1 MSDSDNPSD
10 SFEQE
15 QEEEKSSKWKTIAI
29 LGAVIGIFAAF
40 KFLIPEEFWDNLR
53 DWIDGLG
60 HWAPIAFVL
69 IYIVASVILAPC
81 SLLTIASGFI
91 FGVVWGTVWVSVGS
105 VLGASAA
112 FLVGR
117 YFARDWVEKKTA
129 GNKNFQAV
137 DKAIASG
144 GLKIVTL
151 IRLSPLFPYNL
162 LNYFFGVTKVPFRT
176 YVLGSWIGMLPGTI
190 MYVYIGYLG
199 RVAADTV
206 GEKTDLATKSLTVVG
221 FVLTVIVTIMVTKA
235 AKKAL
240 AEQTEV
246 EA

>member
-1 MSDSDNPSD
+1 MPDSNSEESP
-10 SFEQE
+10 
-15 QEEEKSSKWKTIAI
+15 EEEKSSKWKTIGI
-29 LGAVIGIFAAF
+29 LAAVLGVFVAF
-40 KFLIPEEFWDNLR
+40 KFLIPESFWEGLR

-60 HWAPIAFVL
+60 HWAPIMFIL
-69 IYIVASVILAPC
+69 IYIVASVILVPC
-81 SLLTIASGFI
+81 SALTILSGFI
-91 FGVVWGTVWVSVGS
+91 FGVLWGTVWVSIGS
-105 VLGASAA
+105 VLGASSA

-117 YFARDWVEKKTA
+117 YFARDWVERKTA

-137 DKAIASG
+137 DKAIESG

-162 LNYFFGVTKVPFRT
+162 LNYFFGVTKVPFKT
-176 YVLGSWIGMLPGTI
+176 FVLGSWMGMLPGTI
-190 MYVYIGYLG
+190 MYVYIGHLG
-199 RVAADTV
+199 RVAADSV

-221 FVLTVIVTIMVTKA
+221 FIVTVAVTIMVTKA

-246 EA
+246 ET

>member
-1 MSDSDNPSD
+1 MSDTEAPS
-10 SFEQE
+10 ST
-15 QEEEKSSKWKTIAI
+15 EEEKSSKWKTIAI
-29 LGAVIGIFAAF
+29 VGAVVGVFAAF
-40 KFLIPEEFWDNLR
+40 SFLIPEQFWNNLR

-60 HWAPIAFVL
+60 HWAPIMFIL
-69 IYIVASVILAPC
+69 IYIVASVILVPC
-81 SLLTIASGFI
+81 SALTILSGFI
-91 FGVVWGTVWVSVGS
+91 FGVVWGTVWVSIGS

-129 GNKNFQAV
+129 DHKNFRAV
-137 DKAIASG
+137 DQAIEGG

-176 YVLGSWIGMLPGTI
+176 FVLGSWIGMLPGTI
-190 MYVYIGYLG
+190 MYVYIGHLG
-199 RVAADTV
+199 RVAAETASEKKEFADNLLMIV
-206 GEKTDLATKSLTVVG
+206 GFALTV
-221 FVLTVIVTIMVTKA
+221 LVTILVTRA

-240 AEQTEV
+240 AEQTQV

>member
-1 MSDSDNPSD
+1 MSDTDTKAEASP
-10 SFEQE
+10 
-15 QEEEKSSKWKTIAI
+15 EEEKSSKWKTIAI
-29 LGAVIGIFAAF
+29 LGAVLGVFVAF
-40 KFLIPEEFWDNLR
+40 KFLIPESFWTSLR

-60 HWAPIAFVL
+60 HWAPIMFIL
-69 IYIVASVILAPC
+69 IYIVSSIILVPC
-81 SLLTIASGFI
+81 SALTVLSGFI
-91 FGVVWGTVWVSVGS
+91 FGVVWGTVWVSIGS

-117 YFARDWVEKKTA
+117 YFARNWVERKTA

-137 DKAIASG
+137 GKAIESG

-176 YVLGSWIGMLPGTI
+176 FVLGSWIGMLPGTI
-190 MYVYIGYLG
+190 MYVYIGHLG
-199 RVAADTV
+199 RVAADSV

-221 FVLTVIVTIMVTKA
+221 FIVTVVVTIMVTKA

-240 AEQTEV
+240 AERTEV

>member
-1 MSDSDNPSD
+1 MSDTETEAD
-10 SFEQE
+10 SSG
-15 QEEEKSSKWKTIAI
+15 EEKTSKWKTIAI
-29 LGAVIGIFAAF
+29 LGAVVGVFVAF
-40 KFLIPEEFWDNLR
+40 KFLIPQSFWESLR

-60 HWAPIAFVL
+60 HWAPIMFIL
-69 IYIVASVILAPC
+69 IYIVSSIILVPC
-81 SLLTIASGFI
+81 SALTILSGFI
-91 FGVVWGTVWVSVGS
+91 FGVVWGTVWVSIGS

-117 YFARDWVEKKTA
+117 YFARHWVERKTA
-129 GNKNFQAV
+129 DNRNFQAV
-137 DKAIASG
+137 DKAIESG

-176 YVLGSWIGMLPGTI
+176 FVLGSWIGMLPGTI
-190 MYVYIGYLG
+190 MYVYIGHLG

-206 GEKTDLATKSLTVVG
+206 GEKTDLATRSLTVVG
-221 FVLTVIVTIMVTKA
+221 FIVTVVVTIMVTRA

-246 EA
+246 AA